1 MRRPIEIGRRDQ
13 PLLLAVRLALDG
25 LRAKRRLRRRAPA
38 ADGAQQ
44 NESEKGGKGPHG
56 SPDRAGIGFASRKH
70 IGGESNQESFPPVD
84 LVGRP
89 ISGSTTVVR
98 AAPMPLRAQLCP
110 FSAQPAA
117 ELMQKIH
124 SLTDN

>member
-1 MRRPIEIGRRDQ
+1 MRRPIRIGRREQ
-13 PLLLAVRLALDG
+13 PLLLAARLTLHAL
-25 LRAKRRLRRRAPA
+25 RTKRRLRRRVPA

-56 SPDRAGIGFASRKH
+56 SPDHGGIGFASRKH
-70 IGGESNQESFPPVD
+70 TGGESNQESFPPD
-84 LVGRP
+84 GLVGRA
-89 ISGSTTVVR
+89 ISGSTIVART
-98 AAPMPLRAQLCP
+98 APMPLRAQLCP